1 MSKVTL
7 ELLRELCPKTK
18 STVLAKY
25 VTPLNTS
32 GEHFGLFD
40 NPKRMAAFLAQVA
53 HESGGFNF
61 VNEGLNY
68 SAVGLNKTFK
78 KYFPTVTSAK
88 PYARNP
94 AKIANK
100 VYANRMG
107 NGPESSGDG
116 YKHRGRGLIQLTG
129 KDNYARFAKSISKTV
144 DEAIAYLET
153 SEGAVASAG
162 WFWDVNKLNIYA
174 DKGDFVGLTRR
185 INGGIIGLADRKHHY
200 QLALKALA

>member
-1 MSKVTL
+1 
-7 ELLRELCPKTK
+7 
-18 STVLAKY
+18 
-25 VTPLNTS
+25 
-32 GEHFGLFD
+32 
-40 NPKRMAAFLAQVA
+40 
-53 HESGGFNF
+53 
-61 VNEGLNY
+61 
-68 SAVGLNKTFK
+68 
-78 KYFPTVTSAK
+78 
-88 PYARNP
+88 
-94 AKIANK
+94 
-100 VYANRMG
+100 MG

-129 KDNYARFAKSISKTV
+129 KDNYVRFAKSIDKTV
-144 DEAIAYLET
+144 NEAIAYLET